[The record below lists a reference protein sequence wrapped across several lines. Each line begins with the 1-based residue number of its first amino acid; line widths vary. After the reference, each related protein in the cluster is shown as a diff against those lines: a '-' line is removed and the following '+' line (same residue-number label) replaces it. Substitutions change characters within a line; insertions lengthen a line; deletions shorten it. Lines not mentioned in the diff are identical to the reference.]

1 MKFHSKVLLLFSLY
15 VLFLLDGND
24 SNNGSNTGSG
34 TKTSFVAVQA
44 LPQFDD
50 ETYSAIMDDP
60 RAQVDTVYTSYAGIT
75 TARITGFTSSLSSCL
90 ILFLILRSANG
101 LSTSYHRLVF
111 GMSVADALGS
121 IAIFCST
128 WPMPKDMIYSQ
139 FQSSV
144 YGNENTC
151 TAQGFVFFL
160 GAIGTFAFN
169 TNLSIYYRSVIW
181 FKISKERFRKRVEPV
196 LFFFAITVTLVI
208 TIPLLL
214 HDYFVPTPW
223 DFSCTGARYPY
234 WCGAGTSV
242 DGNDDPEKYGECIEP
257 PNSLLW
263 LRLTMLGIYFVSAM
277 VIFCRNGL

>member
-1 MKFHSKVLLLFSLY
+1 
-15 VLFLLDGND
+15 
-24 SNNGSNTGSG
+24 
-34 TKTSFVAVQA
+34 
-44 LPQFDD
+44 
-50 ETYSAIMDDP
+50 
-60 RAQVDTVYTSYAGIT
+60 
-75 TARITGFTSSLSSCL
+75 
-90 ILFLILRSANG
+90 
-101 LSTSYHRLVF
+101 
-111 GMSVADALGS
+111 
-121 IAIFCST
+121 
-128 WPMPKDMIYSQ
+128 MIYSQ

-169 TNLSIYYRSVIW
+169 TNLSIYYASVIR
-181 FKISKERFRKRVEPV
+181 FKISEECFRKRVEPV

-242 DGNDDPEKYGECIEP
+242 DGNDDPDGYGKYGECIQP

-277 VIFCRNGL
+277 VIFSSMFVVCWTVYVTGTDFEVVFEYHTLPKDGGEDQE